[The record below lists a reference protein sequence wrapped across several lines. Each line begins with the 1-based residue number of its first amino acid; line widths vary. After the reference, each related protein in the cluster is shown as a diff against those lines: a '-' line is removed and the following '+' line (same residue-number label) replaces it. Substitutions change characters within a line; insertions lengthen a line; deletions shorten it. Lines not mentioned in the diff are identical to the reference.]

1 MKDTYLHQ
9 GLRQRLVDTLARK
22 GIRDAAVLAAIGH
35 LPRHFFLEKAFEE
48 WAYQDKPFPI
58 DCEQTISQ
66 PYTVAFQTSLLGVQ
80 KRDKVLEIGTGS
92 GYQAAVLSLL
102 GTRVFTIERH
112 QPLYQQSRQLLQ
124 QLGLRGIRSY
134 HRDGYLGLPEMAPF
148 AGILVTAGA
157 PEVPE
162 ALRQQLAIGGRLVIP
177 VGTVEQRMLRITR
190 TSETEWTTEDHGD
203 FRFVPF
209 LPGTA

>member
-1 MKDTYLHQ
+1 MQDTYRHQ
-9 GLRQRLVDTLARK
+9 GLRRRLVDELERK
-22 GIRDAAVLAAIGH
+22 GINDANVLSAIGR

-66 PYTVAFQTSLLGVQ
+66 PYTVAFQTSLLELK

-92 GYQAAVLSLL
+92 GYQAAILSLV
-102 GTRVFTIERH
+102 GARVFTIERH
-112 QPLYQQSRQLLQ
+112 RPLYLKAKELLSTI
-124 QLGLRGIRSY
+124 GLRGIRCY

-148 AGILVTAGA
+148 TGILVTAGA
-157 PEVPE
+157 PKVPQ
-162 ALRQQLAIGGRLVIP
+162 ALKEQLAIGGRLVIP
-177 VGTVEQRMLRITR
+177 VGETDQRMLRITR

-209 LPGTA
+209 LPGVG